1 MAKLQSWPQRVTVGN
16 VTVTVYEV
24 NHPSNATGKAYVLTF
39 RTLTGRKTIKFANP
53 KAALTEARLRATKLQ
68 AGQVEA
74 AEMTGGDRSELIA
87 ARKLTGGDHL
97 LSALREWADAR
108 KIAGGDLLA
117 AARFYAD
124 HQKSGT
130 RRTVTVAEAVDR
142 FLKAKRAEGVDIKA
156 SYLKVLPRLKE
167 GILGALP
174 IDKVGR
180 DQLADWIGTAYAAG
194 TKDMA
199 HPGTFNTVRR
209 RFVTLWRWAREEGY
223 LPKLARVAPEE
234 IRARRDLGKDEPI
247 GIMSIAGF
255 RSALDLIRN
264 ESPDLLATLVV
275 GGFCGLRRSEIM
287 AQRWADVDLGR
298 GLMRVSKAKTRT
310 PARRLVPICPAAR
323 EWLLLCD
330 RAGDHLGP
338 GWGVDRA
345 RAQIKA
351 AGIDCP
357 KNAWRHSYITY
368 RCAATGSVDTT
379 AQEAGNSPKVVFAHY
394 RELVSPE
401 DGKAWFEISPSAY
414 AVVVPMVAAKEG
426 RRA

>member
-1 MAKLQSWPQRVTVGN
+1 MK
-16 VTVTVYEV
+16 VYEV
-24 NHPSNATGKAYVLTF
+24 NHPSNATGKAYVLAFQTPA
-39 RTLTGRKTIKFANP
+39 GRKTIKFADP
-53 KAALTEARLRATKLQ
+53 QAALTEARLQATKLH
-68 AGQVEA
+68 AGHVEA
-74 AEMTGGDRSELIA
+74 AEMTGGDRSELSA
-87 ARKLTGGDHL
+87 ARELAGGDHL

-130 RRTVTVAEAVDR
+130 RRTVTVAETVDR
-142 FLKAKRAEGVDIKA
+142 FLKAKRAEGVDVKA

-180 DQLADWIGTAYAAG
+180 DQLADWIGTAYATG
-194 TKDMA
+194 GKDIA

-209 RFVTLWRWAREEGY
+209 RFVTLWRWAREEGF

-234 IRARRDLGKDEPI
+234 IRARRDPVKEEPI

-255 RSALDLIRN
+255 RAALDLFRN
-264 ESPDLLATLVV
+264 DSPDLLATLVV

-287 AQRWADVDLGR
+287 AQRWTDVDLER
-298 GLMRVSKAKTRT
+298 GLLRVSKAKTRT

-323 EWLLLCD
+323 EWLLWCD
-330 RAGDHLGP
+330 RTGELLGP
-338 GWGVDRA
+338 NWGVDHARA
-345 RAQIKA
+345 RIKA

-357 KNAWRHSYITY
+357 PNAWRHSFVTY

-394 RELVSPE
+394 RELVSKE
-401 DGKAWFEISPSAY
+401 DGKAWFEISPNAS
-414 AVVVPMVAAKEG
+414 AVVVPMVAAKGG
-426 RRA
+426 RNA